1 MMTEP
6 NQIDEVMLNAF
17 VDDQLDAANR
27 EVIIRA
33 MDTDEDLRN
42 RVYDLRK
49 TKDLMKL
56 SFGDVVPPQA
66 NPETFVN
73 PFRRQCIV
81 RMAAS
86 FAAMAIAVI
95 AGFAGYSYGTHE
107 GVTAQQSLAELT
119 QQQGMRIIVH
129 INESDPVQF
138 ETTLAYTEQFLRK
151 NRDNGKAQIE
161 VVANAGGIDLLR
173 EDFPLSDKVSSMMD
187 EYDNL
192 TFIACTNAI
201 NKLRAQ
207 GFDPTMIKTVDTEK
221 AALTHIIDRLQNGWT
236 YVKADADMLKI

>member
-1 MMTEP
+1 MREP
-6 NQIDEVMLNAF
+6 YKIDEVMLDAF

-27 EVIIRA
+27 EVIIQA
-33 MDTDEDLRN
+33 MDTDENLRN
-42 RVYDLRK
+42 RVYALRK
-49 TKDLMKL
+49 IKDLIKL
-56 SFGDVVPPQA
+56 SFGEVTPPKA
-66 NPETFVN
+66 NQEAFVN
-73 PFRRQCIV
+73 PVRRQCMV

-86 FAAMAIAVI
+86 IAAMAIAVS
-95 AGFAGYSYGTHE
+95 AGFAGYNYGANE
-107 GVTAQQSLAELT
+107 NIAPEQNLAELT

-138 ETTLAYTEQFLRK
+138 ETTLAYTEKFLK
-151 NRDNGKAQIE
+151 KHKDNGKAQIE

-173 EDFPLSDKVSSMMD
+173 EDYPLSDKVANMME

-207 GFDPTMIKTVDTEK
+207 GLDPSMIKTVETEK
-221 AALTHIIDRLQNGWT
+221 AALTHIIDRLQHGWT
-236 YVKADADMLKI
+236 YVKADANMLKI